1 MILFLL
7 IIIPILSIIIFLAK
21 RHRLWNLDFGDY
33 IESMFIGFISF
44 VITVL
49 ILLLTYG
56 IAENIANT
64 NYELKSTQ
72 KIYCLNDNGDING
85 KMYLFSGSVSEED
98 VYKMY
103 IDNNGGKSLLKV
115 NANNSII
122 YEDNKTEIQTYE
134 CKFQNKYVVFIL
146 GEVTMFS
153 PNKYKIHIPKGSIT
167 AEYNVDLK

>member
-7 IIIPILSIIIFLAK
+7 IIIPVLSIIIFLAK
-21 RHRLWNLDFGDY
+21 QHKKWGLGIDDY
-33 IESMFIGFISF
+33 ILSMLIGVVSFI
-44 VITVL
+44 ITFL
-49 ILLLTYG
+49 ILALTYG
-56 IAENIANT
+56 IAETIATT

-115 NANNSII
+115 SADNSII
-122 YEDNKTEIQTYE
+122 YEDNQTQIQTYE
-134 CKFQNKYVVFIL
+134 CKFQNKFIIFLL
-146 GEVTMFS
+146 GEYTLFS
-153 PNKYKIHIPKGSIT
+153 PNKYEIHIPKESIT
-167 AEYNVDLK
+167 NQYNIDLK